1 METEHNHETQLIAQ
15 LGEYLPYRFE
25 TKLEKSLKE
34 ELTQKDVGSRR

>member
-1 METEHNHETQLIAQ
+1 

-34 ELTQKDVGSRR
+34 ELARKDTVIQKMKIQLEAFREMN